1 MSAPCL
7 AERVLHLP
15 RELRDMVYSHFWDE
29 ETVHALPLARVLESG
44 GVLTKIPQI
53 ADKKLVGEQIAAE
66 AVDWLYDNSLH
77 LTINPPS
84 GLPGFLSDDIFAT
97 GVRAEACSLRRLTI
111 KITDVGCD
119 VSGLQALTTAKLQD
133 DFHLH
138 IRISLRSKSI
148 KVILNLGVRLA
159 ELPIPAIDAMIVA
172 EDVEPWDITD
182 LMGEPYLAW
191 EDALHGVL

>member
-1 MSAPCL
+1 MSASCL

-15 RELRDMVYSHFWDE
+15 RELRDMVYSYFWDE
-29 ETVHALPLARVLESG
+29 
-44 GVLTKIPQI
+44 LTIPQI

-66 AVDWLYDNSLH
+66 AVGWLYNNSLH
-77 LTINPPS
+77 LTINRPS

-111 KITDVGCD
+111 EITDMDCD
-119 VSGLQALTTAKLQD
+119 VSGLQALTTAKLRN

-138 IRISLRSKSI
+138 IRIGLGSKSI
-148 KVILNLGVRLA
+148 KGIVHLGVRLA
-159 ELPIPAIDAMIVA
+159 ELPIPASDAMIVA
-172 EDVEPWDITD
+172 EDVEPWDVTD

>member
-1 MSAPCL
+1 MTSTCL
-7 AERVLHLP
+7 VRNMLDLP
-15 RELRDMVYSHFWDE
+15 RELRDMVYSYFWDE
-29 ETVHALPLARVLESG
+29 LTVHSLPLARVLDSG

-66 AVDWLYDNSLH
+66 AVGWLYNNSLH
-77 LTINPPS
+77 LTINRPS

-111 KITDVGCD
+111 EITDMDCD
-119 VSGLQALTTAKLQD
+119 VSGLQALTTAKLRN

-138 IRISLRSKSI
+138 IRIGLGSKSI
-148 KVILNLGVRLA
+148 KGIVHLGARLA
-159 ELPIPAIDAMIVA
+159 ELPIPASDAMIVA
-172 EDVEPWDITD
+172 EDVEPWDVTD
-182 LMGEPYLAW
+182 LMGEPYLSW

>member
-15 RELRDMVYSHFWDE
+15 QELRDIVYSHFWHE

-66 AVDWLYDNSLH
+66 AVDWLYNNSLH

-119 VSGLQALTTAKLQD
+119 VSGLQALTTAKLRN

-138 IRISLRSKSI
+138 IRIGLGSKSI
-148 KVILNLGVRLA
+148 KDIVHLGVRLA
-159 ELPIPAIDAMIVA
+159 ELPIPASDAMIVA
-172 EDVEPWDITD
+172 ENVEPWDVKD
-182 LMGEPYLAW
+182 LMGESYLAW

>member
-1 MSAPCL
+1 
-7 AERVLHLP
+7 
-15 RELRDMVYSHFWDE
+15 MVYSYFWDE
-29 ETVHALPLARVLESG
+29 
-44 GVLTKIPQI
+44 LTIPQI

-84 GLPGFLSDDIFAT
+84 GVLGFLSDDTFAT

-119 VSGLQALTTAKLQD
+119 VSGLQALTTAKLRN

-138 IRISLRSKSI
+138 IRIGLGSKSI
-148 KVILNLGVRLA
+148 KGIVHLGVRLA
-159 ELPIPAIDAMIVA
+159 ELPIPVSDAMIVA
-172 EDVEPWDITD
+172 EDVEPWDVTD